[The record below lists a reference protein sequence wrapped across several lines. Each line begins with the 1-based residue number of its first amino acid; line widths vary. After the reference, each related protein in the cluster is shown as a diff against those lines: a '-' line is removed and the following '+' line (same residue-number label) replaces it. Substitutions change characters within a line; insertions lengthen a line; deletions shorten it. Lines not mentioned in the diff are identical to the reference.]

1 MARFEWKPCSIRP
14 AKRLSG
20 KNCRL
25 LPLGVGFCSVASR
38 SAYPGG
44 HRLGLVLGPL
54 RWSGGTEGACWA
66 FLLLKQS
73 CGDRDVAAIL
83 QVRAPRLPR
92 GWLTI
97 ACPSPMDRVSVCLA
111 RAPQPPRRSFQLQ
124 AVLLA
129 VQLAWKSSCPFSPSP
144 VTAPNP
150 FQTSRPSSSN
160 LPCQSPHFSYL
171 PASLR
176 GTPPPAFQRAKLRV
190 HEGSVLHL
198 FLSQVPSVVFEQP
211 SSNLI
216 FNYLKILVY
225 TLCARLAN
233 ILRSKVI
240 LPSKFTVH

>member
-1 MARFEWKPCSIRP
+1 MRLARFEWKPCSIRP

-38 SAYPGG
+38 SAYHRG

-83 QVRAPRLPR
+83 QVRAPRLPQ

-111 RAPQPPRRSFQLQ
+111 RAPQPPGRSFQLQ
-124 AVLLA
+124 AVPACSSVSLEVFLPL
-129 VQLAWKSSCPFSPSP
+129 QPLSCHHSKSFSDFK
-144 VTAPNP
+144 TQ
-150 FQTSRPSSSN
+150 F
-160 LPCQSPHFSYL
+160 
-171 PASLR
+171 
-176 GTPPPAFQRAKLRV
+176 
-190 HEGSVLHL
+190 
-198 FLSQVPSVVFEQP
+198 
-211 SSNLI
+211 
-216 FNYLKILVY
+216 
-225 TLCARLAN
+225 
-233 ILRSKVI
+233 
-240 LPSKFTVH
+240 